1 MFSSSETSRIVT
13 AGMTNEKMI
22 GSSEK
27 KFLKVAWP
35 NKKKVAKKNQPVTSR
50 KIAMT
55 M

>member
-1 MFSSSETSRIVT
+1 
-13 AGMTNEKMI
+13 MTKENTM

-35 NKKKVAKKNQPVTSR
+35 NKKNVAKKNQPVTSR
-50 KIAMT
+50 KIEMT

>member
-1 MFSSSETSRIVT
+1 MVM
-13 AGMTNEKMI
+13 AGMTNEKII

-27 KFLKVAWP
+27 KFLKLACSKRK
-35 NKKKVAKKNQPVTSR
+35 NVAKKNQPVTSR